1 MAVIRKVEIS
11 HFRSI
16 KSLEWYPLPG
26 INCLIGAGDS
36 GKSSILDAIDLCLGA
51 RRSVQ
56 VTDADFYGLDVETP
70 ISITLTLG
78 ALSDALRNYES
89 YGDYLRGYNDLLGTI
104 EDEPGHDL
112 ETILSLNLEIAGDLE
127 PRWRLRSDRAD
138 AKENDRNLNWKDR
151 VNLAPTR
158 LGATS
163 DYNLAWR
170 RGSILSR
177 LSEEKPDAS
186 LALSQ
191 AAREARKA
199 FGDDADAQLGDALAS
214 VKKAADE
221 LGIPI
226 GAKARA
232 LLDTHSVS
240 VTGGSIALHDEHGV
254 PLRGLGLGST
264 RLLIAGLQREVAAL
278 SSILLVDEVEN
289 GLEPHRI
296 IRLLG
301 SLGSKEETPPQQ
313 VFATT
318 HSPIVLREL
327 AAGQLRVLRQS
338 GDTHKARLVPE
349 TAQGTLRKAPEA
361 FLAPSV
367 LICEGASEVG
377 FVRGFEHHCV
387 AHGQPSIFARGVA
400 LVDGGGGH
408 PDRLYERATEFAK
421 LGYRSAVFR
430 DADILPTPQA
440 EAAFRQAAGST
451 FTWTAGQSLEAAI
464 IGSVGDATLLAIV
477 DLAITEHGQE
487 MIAAHV
493 QSASGNQETVENLR
507 AVLHSPEHAI
517 SPAQRSS
524 LVAACTTKKNPWF
537 KTVGR
542 MEQMARNILAP
553 NFGDVSEDF
562 QTRVNALLGWA
573 QAPHG

>member
-16 KSLEWYPLPG
+16 KSFEWYPSPG
-26 INCLIGAGDS
+26 LNCLIGSGDA
-36 GKSSILDAIDLCLGA
+36 GKSTVLDAIDLCLGA

-56 VTDADFYGLDVETP
+56 ITDADFYQLDVETP

-78 ALSDALRNYES
+78 ALSDALKNFEA
-89 YGDYLRGYNDLLGTI
+89 YGDYLRGYQDLLGTI
-104 EDEPGHDL
+104 EDEPGHGL
-112 ETILSLNLEIAGDLE
+112 ETVLSLNLEIAGDLE

-138 AKENDRNLNWKDR
+138 AKGAERNLNWKDR
-151 VNLAPTR
+151 VELAPTR

-163 DYNLAWR
+163 DHNLAWR
-170 RGSILSR
+170 RGSVLNR

-191 AAREARKA
+191 AARDARKS
-199 FGDDADAQLGDALAS
+199 FGNDADAQLGDALTL

-226 GAKARA
+226 GEKAQA
-232 LLDTHSVS
+232 LLDMHSVS
-240 VTGGSIALHDEHGV
+240 VTGGSIALHDEQGV

-264 RLLIAGLQREVAAL
+264 RLLIAGLQREVAAM

-301 SLGSKEETPPQQ
+301 SLGAKDETPPQQ

-327 AAGQLRVLRQS
+327 SAAQLRIMRRSDDKHQ
-338 GDTHKARLVPE
+338 ARPVP
-349 TAQGTLRKAPEA
+349 TSAQGTLRRSTEA

-377 FVRGFEHHCV
+377 FVRGFELFCV
-387 AHGQPSIFARGVA
+387 GQGQPSIFARGVA

-408 PDRLYERATEFAK
+408 PDRLYERGTEFAK
-421 LGYRSAVFR
+421 LGYRTTVFR
-430 DADILPTPQA
+430 DADITPTAQV
-440 EAAFRQAAGST
+440 EATFHQLGGGT
-451 FTWTAGQSLEAAI
+451 FTWDAGQSLEAAI
-464 IGSVGDATLLAIV
+464 FNNAGDATLLAML
-477 DLAITEHGQE
+477 DYAIIEHGQE
-487 MIAAHV
+487 MVAAHI

-507 AVLHSPEHAI
+507 ALLHSPQHTI
-517 SPAQRSS
+517 TPAQRAV
-524 LVAACTTKKNPWF
+524 LVTASTNKSNPWF
-537 KTVGR
+537 KSVGR
-542 MEQMARNILAP
+542 MEHVASRILAL
-553 NFGDVSEDF
+553 NFADVREDF
-562 QTRVNALLGWA
+562 RNRVNALLGWA
-573 QAPHG
+573 QA

>member
-1 MAVIRKVEIS
+1 MAVIRKVDIS

-16 KSLEWYPLPG
+16 KSFEWYPSPG
-26 INCLIGAGDS
+26 LNCLIGSGDA
-36 GKSSILDAIDLCLGA
+36 GKSTIIDAIDLCLGA

-56 VTDADFYGLDVETP
+56 VTDADFHELDVETP

-78 ALSDALRNYES
+78 ALSDALKNYEA
-89 YGDYLRGYNDLLGTI
+89 YGEYLRGYDADLGTI
-104 EDEPGHDL
+104 EDEPGHGL
-112 ETILSLNLEIAGDLE
+112 ETVLSLHLEIAGDLE

-138 AKENDRNLNWKDR
+138 AKGNDRNLNWKDR
-151 VNLAPTR
+151 IELAPTR
-158 LGATS
+158 LGAVS

-170 RGSILSR
+170 RGSLLSR

-199 FGDDADAQLGDALAS
+199 FGNDADAQLGDALAS

-226 GAKARA
+226 GAKAQA

-240 VTGGSIALHDEHGV
+240 ITGGSIALHDERGV

-264 RLLIAGLQREVAAL
+264 RLLIAGLQREVAAR
-278 SSILLVDEVEN
+278 SSILLVDEIEN

-301 SLGSKEETPPQQ
+301 SLGAKEETPPQQ

-327 AAGQLRVLRQS
+327 SAGQLRVLRRS
-338 GDTHKARLVPE
+338 GEKHKAQPVPAS
-349 TAQGTLRKAPEA
+349 AQGTLRRAPEA

-377 FVRGFEHHCV
+377 FVRGFEHYCV
-387 AHGQPSIFARGVA
+387 GQGQPSIFARGVA

-408 PDRLYERATEFAK
+408 PDRLYERGAEFAK
-421 LGYRSAVFR
+421 LGYRTAVFR
-430 DADILPTPQA
+430 DADILPTQQT
-440 EAAFRQAAGST
+440 EATFHQLGGGT
-451 FTWTAGQSLEAAI
+451 FTWEAGQSLEAAI
-464 IGSVGDATLLAIV
+464 IGNVGDATLLALL
-477 DLAITEHGQE
+477 DYAIAEHGQE
-487 MIAAHV
+487 MVAAHI

-507 AVLHSPEHAI
+507 ALLHSPQHTI
-517 SPAQRSS
+517 TPAQRDV
-524 LVAACTTKKNPWF
+524 LVTACTTKKNPWF
-537 KTVGR
+537 KSVGR
-542 MEQMARNILAP
+542 MEHVSNKILAL
-553 NFGDVSEDF
+553 NIADVGEGFRD
-562 QTRVNALLGWA
+562 RVNVLLGWV
-573 QAPHG
+573 QTPHG

>member
-1 MAVIRKVEIS
+1 MAVIRKVDIS

-16 KSLEWYPLPG
+16 KSFEWYPSPG
-26 INCLIGAGDS
+26 LNCLIGSGDA
-36 GKSSILDAIDLCLGA
+36 GKSTIIDAIDLCLGA

-56 VTDADFYGLDVETP
+56 VTDADFYELDVETP

-78 ALSDALRNYES
+78 ALSDALKNYEA
-89 YGDYLRGYNDLLGTI
+89 YGEYLRGYDDLLGTI
-104 EDEPGHDL
+104 EDEPGHGL
-112 ETILSLNLEIAGDLE
+112 ETVLSLHLEISGDLE

-138 AKENDRNLNWKDR
+138 AKDNDRNLNWKDR
-151 VNLAPTR
+151 IALAPTR
-158 LGATS
+158 LGAVS

-170 RGSILSR
+170 RGSLLSR

-199 FGDDADAQLGDALAS
+199 FGNDADAQLGDALAS

-226 GAKARA
+226 GTKAQA

-240 VTGGSIALHDEHGV
+240 ITGGSIALHDERGV

-264 RLLIAGLQREVAAL
+264 RLLIAGLQREVAAR
-278 SSILLVDEVEN
+278 SSILLVDEIEN

-301 SLGSKEETPPQQ
+301 SLGAKEEAPPQQ

-327 AAGQLRVLRQS
+327 SADQLFVLRRS
-338 GDTHKARLVPE
+338 GEKHKAQPVPAS
-349 TAQGTLRKAPEA
+349 AQGTLRSAPEA

-377 FVRGFEHHCV
+377 FVRGFEHYCV
-387 AHGQPSIFARGVA
+387 GQGQPSIFARGVA

-408 PDRLYERATEFAK
+408 PDRLYERGHEFAK
-421 LGYRSAVFR
+421 LGYRTAVFR
-430 DADILPTPQA
+430 DADILPTPQT
-440 EAAFRQAAGST
+440 EAAFHQLGGGT
-451 FTWTAGQSLEAAI
+451 FTWEAGQSLEAAI
-464 IGSVGDATLLAIV
+464 IGNVGDATLLALL
-477 DLAITEHGQE
+477 DYAIAEHGQDLV
-487 MIAAHV
+487 AAHI

-507 AVLHSPEHAI
+507 ALLHSPQHTI
-517 SPAQRSS
+517 TPAQREVV
-524 LVAACTTKKNPWF
+524 VAACTTKRNPWF
-537 KTVGR
+537 KSVGR
-542 MEQMARNILAP
+542 MEYVSNKILAL
-553 NFGDVSEDF
+553 NFADVSESF
-562 QTRVNALLGWA
+562 RNRVNVLLGWA

>member
-16 KSLEWYPLPG
+16 KSLEWFPSPG
-26 INCLIGAGDS
+26 LNCLIGSGDA
-36 GKSSILDAIDLCLGA
+36 GKSTVLDAIDLCLGA

-56 VTDADFYGLDVETP
+56 ITDADFHELNVETP

-78 ALSDALRNYES
+78 ALSDALRNYEA
-89 YGDYLRGYNDLLGTI
+89 YCEYLRGYEELLGTI
-104 EDEPGHDL
+104 EDEPGHGL
-112 ETILSLNLEIAGDLE
+112 ETVLSLNLEIAGDLE

-138 AKENDRNLNWKDR
+138 AKGSERNLNWKDR

-170 RGSILSR
+170 RGSVLSR
-177 LSEEKPDAS
+177 LSDETPDAS

-191 AAREARKA
+191 AAREARKS
-199 FGDDADAQLGDALAS
+199 FGNDADAQLGEALAS
-214 VKKAADE
+214 VKKAADD

-226 GAKARA
+226 GAKAQA

-240 VTGGSIALHDEHGV
+240 VSGGSISLHDERGI

-264 RLLIAGLQREVAAL
+264 RLLIAGLQREVATL

-301 SLGSKEETPPQQ
+301 SLGAKDEVPPQQ

-327 AAGQLRVLRQS
+327 SAQQLRIMRRSNEKHQ
-338 GDTHKARLVPE
+338 ARNVPA
-349 TAQGTLRKAPEA
+349 TAQGTLRRAPEA
-361 FLAPSV
+361 FLARSV
-367 LICEGASEVG
+367 MICEGASEVG

-387 AHGQPSIFARGVA
+387 GQGQPSIFARGVA
-400 LVDGGGGH
+400 FVDGGGGH
-408 PDRLYERATEFAK
+408 PDRLYERGGEFVK
-421 LGYRSAVFR
+421 LGYRTAVFR
-430 DADILPTPQA
+430 DADIVPTPQM
-440 EAAFRQAAGST
+440 EAAFHQLGGST
-451 FTWTAGQSLEAAI
+451 FTWEAGQSLEAAI
-464 IGSVGDATLLAIV
+464 INNVGEATLLAAL
-477 DLAITEHGQE
+477 DYAIAEHGQE
-487 MIAAHV
+487 IVAAHI

-507 AVLHSPEHAI
+507 ALLHSPQHTI
-517 SPAQRSS
+517 TPAQRTT
-524 LVAACTTKKNPWF
+524 LLAACTTKNNPWF
-537 KTVGR
+537 KSVGR
-542 MEQMARNILAP
+542 MEHIAGSILAL
-553 NFGDVSEDF
+553 NFADVREDF
-562 QTRVNALLGWA
+562 WNRVNALLGWA
-573 QAPHG
+573 LN

>member
-1 MAVIRKVEIS
+1 MAVVRKVEIS

-16 KSLEWYPLPG
+16 SSFEWYPSPG
-26 INCLIGAGDS
+26 FNCLIGSGDA
-36 GKSSILDAIDLCLGA
+36 GKSTVLDAIDMCLGA

-56 VTDADFYGLDVETP
+56 ITDADFYELDVESP

-78 ALSDALRNYES
+78 ALSDAQKSYEA
-89 YGDYLRGYNDLLGTI
+89 YGDYLRGYVNSLGTI
-104 EDEPGHDL
+104 EDEPGHGL
-112 ETILSLNLEIAGDLE
+112 ETILSLNLEIACDLE

-138 AKENDRNLNWKDR
+138 AKGAERNLNWKDR
-151 VNLAPTR
+151 VDLAPTR

-163 DYNLAWR
+163 GHNLAWR
-170 RGSILSR
+170 HGSVLNR

-191 AAREARKA
+191 AARNARKS
-199 FGDDADAQLGDALAS
+199 FGNDADAQLGDVLTS

-226 GAKARA
+226 GEKPQA
-232 LLDTHSVS
+232 LLDMHSVS
-240 VTGGSIALHDEHGV
+240 VSGGSIALHDERGV

-264 RLLIAGLQREVAAL
+264 RLLIAGLQREVAEM

-301 SLGSKEETPPQQ
+301 SLGAKDETPPQQ

-327 AAGQLRVLRQS
+327 SAAQLWIMRRS
-338 GDTHKARLVPE
+338 EEKHHARPVPNSV
-349 TAQGTLRKAPEA
+349 QGTLRRSPEA

-377 FVRGFEHHCV
+377 LVRGFELFCV
-387 AHGQPSIFARGVA
+387 GKGQPSIFARGVA

-408 PDRLYERATEFAK
+408 PDQLYMRGTEFAK
-421 LGYRSAVFR
+421 LGYRTAVFR
-430 DADILPTPQA
+430 DADITPA
-440 EAAFRQAAGST
+440 ALVEAAFHQLGGCT
-451 FTWTAGQSLEAAI
+451 FTWDADQSLEAAVFNN
-464 IGSVGDATLLAIV
+464 VGEATLLLMLDYAI
-477 DLAITEHGQE
+477 LEHGLE
-487 MIAAHV
+487 IVTAHI
-493 QSASGNQETVENLR
+493 QSVSGNQETVENLR
-507 AVLHSPEHAI
+507 ALLHSPQHTITPE
-517 SPAQRSS
+517 QRAV
-524 LVAACTTKKNPWF
+524 LVKASTTKNNPWF
-537 KTVGR
+537 KSVGR
-542 MEQMARNILAP
+542 MEHVASKILTLNLA
-553 NFGDVSEDF
+553 DLREDF
-562 QTRVNALLGWA
+562 RNRVNALLGWA
-573 QAPHG
+573 QA